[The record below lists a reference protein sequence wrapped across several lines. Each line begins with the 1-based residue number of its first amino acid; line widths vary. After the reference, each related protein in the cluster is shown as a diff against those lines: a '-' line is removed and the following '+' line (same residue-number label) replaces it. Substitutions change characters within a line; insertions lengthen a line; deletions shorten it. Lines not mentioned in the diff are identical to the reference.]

1 MAQVRTANIVSFE
14 EARRVR
20 SRREVDEREEV
31 DSRERRRRE
40 RTKAR
45 AERMYAKQFSD
56 APAASIPEEGAPR
69 PALYETKMGSSHRKS
84 ARMQR
89 SSTAGS
95 ASAKVNPAGW
105 LSAVNVS
112 PRVLKV
118 ATGVLCVVLACM
130 FLYVPAQQYYQAQR
144 EHDRLAA
151 EYNVIE
157 KRNDTLD
164 VQNDILASDAGMED
178 AVRQKYG
185 YVKSGEETAVVT
197 GLSDSATDTSRGSE
211 NVEANVLSSSI
222 KASEEWYT
230 PFLDA
235 FFGVE

>member
-1 MAQVRTANIVSFE
+1 
-14 EARRVR
+14 
-20 SRREVDEREEV
+20 
-31 DSRERRRRE
+31 
-40 RTKAR
+40 
-45 AERMYAKQFSD
+45 
-56 APAASIPEEGAPR
+56 
-69 PALYETKMGSSHRKS
+69 MGSSHRKS

-89 SSTAGS
+89 SSSAGPV
-95 ASAKVNPAGW
+95 SAKLNPAGW
-105 LSAVNVS
+105 LSGMNVS
-112 PRVLKV
+112 SRTLKV
-118 ATGVLCVVLACM
+118 ATGVLCVVLTCM

-151 EYNVIE
+151 EYSVIE
-157 KRNDTLD
+157 KRNDALD

-185 YVKSGEETAVVT
+185 YVKAGEETAVVT
-197 GLSDSATDTSRGSE
+197 GLSDSATDRSRGANS
-211 NVEANVLSSSI
+211 VEANVLSSSV